1 MVQAIMEGRKSQ
13 TRRVV
18 KPQPSPEAFAFSY
31 GKVLDGSMRPI
42 LCVHKKNPQAKSLPL
57 VDRIELQFGKL
68 GDVLWVRET
77 WAVAGARIRYKADAD
92 WTDEEKDL
100 GETAQWKPS
109 IHMPKAA
116 CRIFLQVKSVRV
128 ERLQDI
134 SEKDSKAEGI
144 SEVDPDPVIY
154 NNYVF
159 NVKNAMWPGY
169 GSITKTYGFTNPRD
183 SFRSLWESIN
193 GHESWV
199 INPWVWVVEFERI
212 EKPENFK

>member
-13 TRRVV
+13 TRREVNFPMVWPDLLEELHSKLVV
-18 KPQPSPEAFAFSY
+18 K
-31 GKVLDGSMRPI
+31 GKEVFDLSGENRMTLR
-42 LCVHKKNPQAKSLPL
+42 
-57 VDRIELQFGKL
+57 DRFGKP
-68 GDVLWVRET
+68 GDVLWVCET

-128 ERLQDI
+128 ERLKDI
-134 SEKDSKAEGI
+134 SEKDAIAEGI
-144 SEVDPDPVIY
+144 SEVDPDPIIY